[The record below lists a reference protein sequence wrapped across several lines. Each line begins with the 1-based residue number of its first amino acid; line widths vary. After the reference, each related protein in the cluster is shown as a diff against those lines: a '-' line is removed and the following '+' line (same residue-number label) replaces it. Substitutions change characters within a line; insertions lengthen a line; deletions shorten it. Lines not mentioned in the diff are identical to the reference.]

1 MSLTLL
7 YISVQDANTLELTES
22 PSHVHSRR
30 EGEGR
35 VVEKE
40 GSPGAGGEQS

>member
-22 PSHVHSRR
+22 QSHVHRR